1 MKLNT
6 EVSDVSTNNDDIQS
20 MDFGIGDVSTIIDI
34 LRNRLYSNPIR
45 TLTQEYLCN
54 GRDSHREAGRENTPI
69 KVTLPTRLESTLKI
83 RDYGVGLSPDR
94 VRDVFVNYGSST
106 KRKDNIQTGGFGI
119 GAKSAWAYTDSFVIV
134 SYYEGIARTYA
145 AHTGKN
151 SNGTLE
157 LINEENTSEPNGVE
171 VQIPVK
177 QSDIEFFVNAVYR
190 CTFFWDVKP
199 DLRGITEVEIPK
211 DYTNLDKNI
220 VSREKNWLLLNKTEL
235 AKRLF
240 DAHNAEIFVLI
251 DKIPYSINKF
261 LRECPEV
268 EKLRSA
274 TSAPNSI
281 NFIEVDNGVL
291 EVSATRES
299 ISDKDSSKEKVN
311 QLCKEVNQILA
322 DHVNNIFKQET
333 NTVGEF
339 VGKVSK
345 CKEVFHL
352 GHIVGFKDEN
362 FSRNGEEFI
371 FTNSGVRYSVKN
383 NTLSSVSCSVFDQ
396 FYLEKQKSRHVLK
409 RIENASINLFN
420 REIKDIKFILM
431 DEDEKSMSELAF
443 KEKIRSLILSSGDPA
458 ATGYSAIVYLA
469 KQFDLEKSSVI
480 RKFLDAKYFSDI
492 EVEKSPTKPKKEQ
505 GKVTIRKLDTNGNR
519 YSEKVE
525 TTNRRD
531 VSLEEIVDSGTTYVL
546 VPFSSEEIYEPD
558 NKEFAQNIKFIYS
571 QNKEMEVV
579 KCSKK
584 EYEVLCLLDNTI
596 EYCDIIEEFPKYI
609 ELKESVIRDHLTH
622 SDDNSL
628 EVVRKYLNDI
638 RCEKIKSYFGSI
650 PARPNNQYNTKT
662 DIPERILKQYESFNS
677 AMKQK
682 DKIEQLKQEI
692 LNDYPLIKYM
702 SHFNA
707 YSYGYGRNNDNDTLI
722 KEVIFYINSKAQK
735 K

>member
-6 EVSDVSTNNDDIQS
+6 EFSDVSTNNNDIQS

-54 GRDSHREAGRENTPI
+54 SRDSHREAGKENTPI
-69 KVTLPTRLESTLKI
+69 KVTLPTKLESTLKI

-106 KRKDNIQTGGFGI
+106 KRKDNVQTGGFGI

-134 SYYEGIARTYA
+134 SYYEGKARTYA
-145 AHTGKN
+145 AHTGRN

-157 LINEENTSEPNGVE
+157 LINEEDTSEPNGVE

-199 DLRGITEVEIPK
+199 DLKGITEVEVPK
-211 DYTNLDKNI
+211 DYTNLEKNI

-235 AKRLF
+235 SKRLF

-268 EKLRSA
+268 EKLRNA

-311 QLCKEVNQILA
+311 QLCKEVNEILA
-322 DHVNNIFKQET
+322 DHVNSMFKEEPS
-333 NTVGEF
+333 TVFEY
-339 VGKVSK
+339 VTKIHK
-345 CKEVFHL
+345 CKEIFHL
-352 GHIVGFKDEN
+352 SQIAGFKDEN
-362 FSRNGEEFI
+362 FSRNGEECI
-371 FTNSGVRYSVKN
+371 FTKNTVKYSLKNGVLTSP
-383 NTLSSVSCSVFDQ
+383 SCTIVDQ
-396 FYLEKQKSRHVLK
+396 FYLEKQKSRNVLK
-409 RIENASINLFN
+409 RIENANMNILS
-420 REIKDIKFILM
+420 RDMKDVKFVVM

-443 KEKIRSLILSSGDPA
+443 KEKIRSLLLTSTDTG
-458 ATGYSAIVYLA
+458 TGYPGVVFFV
-469 KQFDLEKSSVI
+469 KQYDADKARSFSE
-480 RKFLDAKYFSDI
+480 FLDARYFSDI
-492 EVEKSPTKPKKEQ
+492 EVEKLPSKPKKEQ
-505 GKVTIRKLDTNGNR
+505 GKVTIRRLDTNGNR

-525 TTNRRD
+525 TADRKD
-531 VSLEEIVDSGTTYVL
+531 VTLEELVDSGKTYVL
-546 VPFSSEEIYEPD
+546 VPFSSDEMYEPD

-571 QNKEMEVV
+571 QTKDIEVV

-596 EYCDIIEEFPKYI
+596 EYCHLIEEFPNHI
-609 ELKESVIRDHLTH
+609 DLKDSIIKEHLAH
-622 SDDNSL
+622 SDDNSI
-628 EVVRKYLNDI
+628 EVIRKYINDI
-638 RCEKIKSYFGSI
+638 RCEKIKSYFAAV
-650 PARPNNQYNTKT
+650 PARAGNYNTKT

-692 LNDYPLIKYM
+692 LTNYPLIKYM

-707 YSYGYGRNNDNDTLI
+707 YSYGYGRNNDNDVLL
-722 KEVIFYINSKAQK
+722 KEVIFYINSKTVNK
-735 K
+735 